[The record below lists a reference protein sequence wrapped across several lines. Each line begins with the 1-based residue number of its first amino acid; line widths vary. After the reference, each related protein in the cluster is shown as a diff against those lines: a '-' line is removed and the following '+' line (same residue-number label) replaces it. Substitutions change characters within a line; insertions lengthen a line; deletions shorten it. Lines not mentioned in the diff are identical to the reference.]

1 MQTMPA
7 GDPAKEKVELIR
19 GHARDVPGRVNRA
32 GSPDADGWPDRP
44 FLEVGLIAHESGGP
58 RAMKTEQSPKPSREL
73 AERLDAADPLRH
85 FRARFFCPPGQI
97 YLDGNSLGLLSR
109 DAERTLLAVLEKWK
123 TGGIGGWLEGDSPW
137 FTMAEALAARVAK
150 LVGAEADEVAIA
162 NSMTINLHQLL
173 ATLYK
178 PAAIRTKVLIDA
190 HSFPTDRY
198 ALRSHLRLRGLDPD
212 EHIVIAPAGDSR
224 FLDEAEIEKAL
235 TNPELQMALFPSVV
249 YTTGQLLDL
258 ERLCR
263 AARTNGV
270 IIGLDMSHSVGV
282 MPHALDEWGADFAGW
297 GHYKWLNAGPGSVA
311 GLYLNRRHFNE
322 TGVVDAGLAG
332 WWSVHKESMFEMS
345 DEFFPGMGA
354 SALQIGTPAV
364 LSMAPIDG
372 ALLSV
377 EEAGLGAIREKSIAM
392 TEFIINA
399 ADAELTDLGFRVGTP
414 RGPARRGGHVSLQ
427 HDAAQPIALALRARG
442 VIPDFRKPD
451 VIRFAPSPLYNT
463 FTEIWEAV
471 ATLKEIAA
479 TRAYEEF
486 EATRSL
492 VT

>member
-1 MQTMPA
+1 MHSLPSFALAQ
-7 GDPAKEKVELIR
+7 ELDEFDSL
-19 GHARDVPGRVNRA
+19 GQFRDRFYSPEGR
-32 GSPDADGWPDRP
+32 
-44 FLEVGLIAHESGGP
+44 
-58 RAMKTEQSPKPSREL
+58 
-73 AERLDAADPLRH
+73 
-85 FRARFFCPPGQI
+85 I

-109 DAERTLLAVLEKWK
+109 DAERTLLSVLEQWK
-123 TGGIGGWLEGDSPW
+123 TGGIAGWLDGDSPW
-137 FTMAEALAARVAK
+137 FTMAEALAERVAK
-150 LVGAEADEVAIA
+150 LIGAAGDEVAIA

-173 ATLYK
+173 ATLYR
-178 PAAIRTKVLIDA
+178 PSGVEAAVSAAGGDLAAESTPERPTRAPLHRTKVLIDA

-212 EHIVIAPAGDSR
+212 EHIVIVPAGDSR
-224 FLDEAEIEKAL
+224 FLDEDRIVEAL
-235 TNPELQMALFPSVV
+235 KNPELQMALFPSVV

-258 ERLCR
+258 ERICR
-263 AARTNGV
+263 AARENDV
-270 IIGLDMSHSVGV
+270 IIGLDLSHSVGIL
-282 MPHALDEWGADFAGW
+282 PHALDEWGADFAGW

-372 ALLSV
+372 ALQSV
-377 EEAGLGAIREKSIAM
+377 EEAGIDRIREKSIAM
-392 TEFIINA
+392 TDFIIRT
-399 ADAELTDLGFRVGTP
+399 ADAELAGLGFRVGTP
-414 RGPARRGGHVSLQ
+414 REAARRGGHISLQ
-427 HDAAQPIALALRARG
+427 HPDAQPISMALRARG
-442 VIPDFRKPD
+442 VVPDFRKPD

-463 FTEIWEAV
+463 FTELWEALQI
-471 ATLKEIAA
+471 LKEIAS
-479 TRAYEEF
+479 TRSYEEF
-486 EATRSL
+486 ETTRAL

>member
-1 MQTMPA
+1 MHS
-7 GDPAKEKVELIR
+7 L
-19 GHARDVPGRVNRA
+19 
-32 GSPDADGWPDRP
+32 
-44 FLEVGLIAHESGGP
+44 
-58 RAMKTEQSPKPSREL
+58 PSFEL
-73 AERLDAADPLRH
+73 AQQLDDSDSLGTFRERFYSPEG
-85 FRARFFCPPGQI
+85 CI

-109 DAERTLLAVLEKWK
+109 DAERTLLTVLEQWK
-123 TGGIGGWLEGDSPW
+123 TGGIAGWLDGDSPW
-137 FTMAEALAARVAK
+137 FTMAEALAERVAK
-150 LVGAEADEVAIA
+150 LIGAAGDEVAIA

-173 ATLYK
+173 ATLYRPQEK
-178 PAAIRTKVLIDA
+178 RTKVLIDA

-212 EHIVIAPAGDSR
+212 EHIVVVPAGESR
-224 FLDEAEIEKAL
+224 FLDEAKIEAAL
-235 TNPELQMALFPSVV
+235 CDPELQMALFPSVV

-258 ERLCR
+258 ERICR
-263 AARTNGV
+263 AAREHDV
-270 IIGLDMSHSVGV
+270 IIGLDLSHSVGIL
-282 MPHALDEWGADFAGW
+282 PHALDEWGADFAGW

-311 GLYLNRRHFNE
+311 GLFLNRRHFNAS
-322 TGVVDAGLAG
+322 GVVDAGLAG

-377 EEAGLGAIREKSIAM
+377 EEAGIERIREKSIAM
-392 TEFIINA
+392 TEFIIA
-399 ADAELTDLGFRVGTP
+399 AVDAELDDLGFRIGTP
-414 RGPARRGGHVSLQ
+414 REPDRRGGHVSLR
-427 HDAAQPIALALRARG
+427 HAEAQPISLALRARG

-451 VIRFAPSPLYNT
+451 VIRFAPSPLYNS
-463 FTEIWEAV
+463 FTELWKAIQI
-471 ATLKEIAA
+471 LKEIVA
-479 TRAYEEF
+479 TNAHDEF

>member
-1 MQTMPA
+1 MHSIPSLALAQQLDDSDSL
-7 GDPAKEKVELIR
+7 GEF
-19 GHARDVPGRVNRA
+19 RDRFYRRA
-32 GSPDADGWPDRP
+32 
-44 FLEVGLIAHESGGP
+44 
-58 RAMKTEQSPKPSREL
+58 
-73 AERLDAADPLRH
+73 
-85 FRARFFCPPGQI
+85 GQI

-109 DAERTLLAVLEKWK
+109 DAEKSLLRVLQQWK
-123 TGGIGGWLEGDSPW
+123 TGGIAGWLDGDTPW
-137 FTMAEALAARVAK
+137 FTMAEALAQRVAP
-150 LVGAEADEVAIA
+150 LVGAQADEIAIA

-173 ATLYK
+173 ATLYR
-178 PAAIRTKVLIDA
+178 PESQRTKVLIDA

-212 EHIVIAPAGDSR
+212 EHIVIVPAGHSR
-224 FLDEAEIEKAL
+224 FLEEDKIIAAL
-235 TNPELQMALFPSVV
+235 RNPELQMALFPSVV

-258 ERLCR
+258 KRICQ
-263 AARTNGV
+263 AARQNDV
-270 IIGLDMSHSVGV
+270 IIGLDLSHSVGIL
-282 MPHALDEWGADFAGW
+282 PHALDDWGVDFAGW

-311 GLYLNRRHFNE
+311 GLYLNRRHFND

-377 EEAGLGAIREKSIAM
+377 EEAGIARIREKSVAM
-392 TEFIINA
+392 TEFIIAA
-399 ADAELTDLGFRVGTP
+399 ADAELAELGFVVGTP
-414 RGPARRGGHVSLQ
+414 REAARRGGHVSLR
-427 HDAAQPIALALRARG
+427 HPEAQSISAALRSRG
-442 VIPDFRKPD
+442 VVPDFRKPD

-463 FTEIWEAV
+463 FTELWEAIQI
-471 ATLKEIAA
+471 LKEITV
-479 TRAYEEF
+479 TRSHDAF
-486 EATRSL
+486 AATRSL

>member
-1 MQTMPA
+1 MQ
-7 GDPAKEKVELIR
+7 
-19 GHARDVPGRVNRA
+19 
-32 GSPDADGWPDRP
+32 
-44 FLEVGLIAHESGGP
+44 
-58 RAMKTEQSPKPSREL
+58 
-73 AERLDAADPLRH
+73 LDANDSLGE
-85 FRARFFCPPGQI
+85 FRGRFFIPKGQI

-109 DAERTLLAVLEKWK
+109 DAERTLLDVLEKWK

-137 FTMAEALAARVAK
+137 FTMAESLAARVAK
-150 LVGAEADEVAIA
+150 LVGAEADEIAIA

-178 PAAIRTKVLIDA
+178 PKAKRTKVLIDA

-212 EHIVIAPAGDSR
+212 EHLVIVPAGDSR
-224 FLDEAEIEKAL
+224 FLDEAQIENAL

-263 AARTNGV
+263 AARNNGV
-270 IIGLDMSHSVGV
+270 IIGLDMSHTVGV
-282 MPHALDEWGADFAGW
+282 MPHALDDWGADFAGW

-322 TGVVDAGLAG
+322 SGVVDAGLAG

-372 ALLSV
+372 ALLPI
-377 EEAGLGAIREKSIAM
+377 EEAGLERIRAKSIAM
-392 TEFIINA
+392 TDFIIRA
-399 ADAELTDLGFRVGTP
+399 ADEELVELGFSVGTP
-414 RGPARRGGHVSLQ
+414 RDPKRRGGHVSLQ
-427 HDAAQPIALALRARG
+427 HEHAQPISLALRARG

-451 VIRFAPSPLYNT
+451 VIRLAPSPLYNT
-463 FTEIWEAV
+463 FSDCWNAIEA
-471 ATLKEIAA
+471 LKEIAVTGA
-479 TRAYEEF
+479 FEEF
-486 EATRSL
+486 AATAAL

>member
-1 MQTMPA
+1 MP
-7 GDPAKEKVELIR
+7 
-19 GHARDVPGRVNRA
+19 DVPSRA
-32 GSPDADGWPDRP
+32 GA
-44 FLEVGLIAHESGGP
+44 
-58 RAMKTEQSPKPSREL
+58 EQ
-73 AERLDAADPLRH
+73 LDAADVLAPYRE
-85 FRARFFCPPGQI
+85 RFFVPAGQI
-97 YLDGNSLGLLSR
+97 YLDGNSLGLMSV

-173 ATLYK
+173 CTLYK
-178 PAAIRTKVLIDA
+178 PDAQRRKVLIDA

-198 ALRSHLRLRGLDPD
+198 ALRSHLQLRGLDPD
-212 EHIVIAPAGDSR
+212 ENIVIAPAGDSR
-224 FLDEAEIEKAL
+224 FLDEGEIEKAL
-235 TNPELQMALFPSVV
+235 RNPELQMVLIPSVV

-258 ERLCR
+258 KRLCR
-263 AARTNGV
+263 AARENGV

-311 GLYLNRRHFNE
+311 GLYLNRRHFARD
-322 TGVVDAGLAG
+322 GMVHAGMAG

-345 DEFFPGMGA
+345 DEFFPGLGA

-372 ALLSV
+372 ALRPV
-377 EEAGLGAIREKSIAM
+377 EEAGLERIRAKSVAM
-392 TEFIINA
+392 TEFIIQI
-399 ADAELTDLGFRVGTP
+399 ADAELAELGFRVGTP
-414 RGPARRGGHVSLQ
+414 REAARRGGHVSLQ
-427 HDAAQPIALALRARG
+427 HEKAQPMSLALRARG

-451 VIRFAPSPLYNT
+451 VIRLAPSPLYNT
-463 FTEIWEAV
+463 FTQCWEAMQ
-471 ATLKEIAA
+471 ALKEIAS

-486 EATRSL
+486 ATTATL

>member
-1 MQTMPA
+1 
-7 GDPAKEKVELIR
+7 
-19 GHARDVPGRVNRA
+19 
-32 GSPDADGWPDRP
+32 
-44 FLEVGLIAHESGGP
+44 
-58 RAMKTEQSPKPSREL
+58 
-73 AERLDAADPLRH
+73 
-85 FRARFFCPPGQI
+85 
-97 YLDGNSLGLLSR
+97 
-109 DAERTLLAVLEKWK
+109 
-123 TGGIGGWLEGDSPW
+123 
-137 FTMAEALAARVAK
+137 
-150 LVGAEADEVAIA
+150 
-162 NSMTINLHQLL
+162 
-173 ATLYK
+173 
-178 PAAIRTKVLIDA
+178 
-190 HSFPTDRY
+190 DRY

-212 EHIVIAPAGDSR
+212 EHIVIVPPGSGR

-258 ERLCR
+258 ERICR
-263 AARTNGV
+263 AARANGV

-282 MPHALDEWGADFAGW
+282 MPHALDDWGADFAGW

-322 TGVVDAGLAG
+322 SGVVDAGLAG

-377 EEAGLGAIREKSIAM
+377 EEAGLDAIRKKSIAM
-392 TEFIINA
+392 TEFIIA
-399 ADAELTDLGFRVGTP
+399 VADSQLAELGFRVGTP
-414 RGPARRGGHVSLQ
+414 REPERRGGHVSLR
-427 HDAAQPIALALRARG
+427 HEAAQPISLALRARG

-463 FTEIWEAV
+463 FTEIWEALQI
-471 ATLKEIAA
+471 LKEITMTESYAEFA
-479 TRAYEEF
+479 T
-486 EATRSL
+486 THSL

>member
-1 MQTMPA
+1 MT
-7 GDPAKEKVELIR
+7 R
-19 GHARDVPGRVNRA
+19 N
-32 GSPDADGWPDRP
+32 
-44 FLEVGLIAHESGGP
+44 
-58 RAMKTEQSPKPSREL
+58 PSREL
-73 AERLDAADPLRH
+73 AAELDATDTLAQ
-85 FRARFFCPPGQI
+85 FRRRFFIPEGRI

-109 DAERTLLAVLEKWK
+109 DAERTLLAVVEKWK
-123 TGGIGGWLEGDSPW
+123 RGGINGWLDGDSPW
-137 FTMAEALAARVAK
+137 FTMAESLAARVAK

-173 ATLYK
+173 STLYNPRASRK
-178 PAAIRTKVLIDA
+178 KVLIDA

-212 EHIVIAPAGDSR
+212 ENIVIVPAGESR
-224 FLDEAEIEKAL
+224 FLDEAQIETAL
-235 TNPELQMALFPSVV
+235 RNPELQMALFPSVV

-263 AARTNGV
+263 AARENGV

-372 ALLSV
+372 ALLPI
-377 EEAGLGAIREKSIAM
+377 EEAGLKTIREKSIAM
-392 TEFIINA
+392 TDFIMRAI
-399 ADAELTDLGFRVGTP
+399 DAELAGLGFDIGTP
-414 RGPARRGGHVSLQ
+414 RDPDRRGGHVSIRHAQ
-427 HDAAQPIALALRARG
+427 AQPLCLALRARG
-442 VIPDFRKPD
+442 VVPDFRKPD
-451 VIRFAPSPLYNT
+451 VIRLAPSPLYNT
-463 FTEIWEAV
+463 FTELWNSVEI
-471 ATLKEIAA
+471 LKEITASRSYEKFET
-479 TRAYEEF
+479 TRA
-486 EATRSL
+486 L

>member
-1 MQTMPA
+1 MGVDIPHS
-7 GDPAKEKVELIR
+7 L
-19 GHARDVPGRVNRA
+19 DVR
-32 GSPDADGWPDRP
+32 
-44 FLEVGLIAHESGGP
+44 EHE
-58 RAMKTEQSPKPSREL
+58 Q
-73 AERLDAADPLRH
+73 LDAKDPLAK
-85 FRARFFCPPGQI
+85 FRERFFIPKGQI
-97 YLDGNSLGLLSR
+97 YLDGNSLGLMSR

-123 TGGIGGWLEGDSPW
+123 TVGIGGWIGGDSPW
-137 FTMAEALAARVAK
+137 FTMAELLSERVAK
-150 LVGAEADEVAIA
+150 LVGAGGDEVAIA

-178 PAAIRTKVLIDA
+178 PKAQRTKVLIDA

-235 TNPELQMALFPSVV
+235 RNPELQMALFPSVV

-258 ERLCR
+258 KRLCR
-263 AARTNGV
+263 AARDNGV
-270 IIGLDMSHSVGV
+270 IIGLDMSHTVGV

-297 GHYKWLNAGPGSVA
+297 GHYKWLNAGPGAVA
-311 GLYLNRRHFNE
+311 GLYLNRKHFNE

-372 ALLSV
+372 ALLPI
-377 EEAGLGAIREKSIAM
+377 EEAGLDRIRAKSLAM
-392 TEFIINA
+392 TEFIIA
-399 ADAELTDLGFRVGTP
+399 TADAELAHLGFRIGTP
-414 RGPARRGGHVSLQ
+414 REAERRGGHISLQ
-427 HDAAQPIALALRARG
+427 HEDAQPICLALRAQG

-451 VIRFAPSPLYNT
+451 VIRLAPSPLYNT
-463 FTEIWEAV
+463 FTELWNALQL
-471 ATLKEIAA
+471 LKEIA
-479 TRAYEEF
+479 TSRSYEAFAE
-486 EATRSL
+486 TRSL